1 MLRPMHPDPDPDPD
15 PEKYELCVFTGCQAW
30 LPLVCIELLSASLLQ
45 GTIDMLPY
53 KSLKLITTPPHK
65 MSMFQR
71 TSLELKILNIP
82 RLLHARGT
90 IRLIPA
96 DQVLCLHW
104 KTRFPTKI

>member
-1 MLRPMHPDPDPDPD
+1 MQPDPDPDPD
-15 PEKYELCVFTGCQAW
+15 KYELRVFTGCQAW

-53 KSLKLITTPPHK
+53 KTLKLITTPPHK

-71 TSLELKILNIP
+71 ASLPCLELKKVNIP

-96 DQVLCLHW
+96 DQVLCL
-104 KTRFPTKI
+104 RVGFPTKI